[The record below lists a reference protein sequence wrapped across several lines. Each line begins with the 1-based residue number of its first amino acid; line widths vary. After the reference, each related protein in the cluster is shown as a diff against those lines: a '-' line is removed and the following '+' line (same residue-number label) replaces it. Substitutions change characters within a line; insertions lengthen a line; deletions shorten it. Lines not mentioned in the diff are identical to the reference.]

1 MAKFRYRMQSILN
14 IKYQFETQ
22 AKIEVGR
29 AQARLNEEQDK
40 LQRLIDRKN
49 AYLEEGRRMRRK
61 ALNVNDL
68 RDNRNAML
76 IMDEMIMTQRLEVV
90 RAAEALDQA
99 RAKLTEVMQE
109 RKMHEKLKEK
119 ALLQFLAEEKATEA
133 KVVDELT
140 SYTYGRR
147 GKENENG
154 SRSDEYDGGGHGA
167 SD

>member
-22 AKIEVGR
+22 AKMEVGR
-29 AQARLNEEQDK
+29 AQMRLGEEEDK
-40 LQRLIDRKN
+40 LQKLIDRKN
-49 AYLEEGRRMRRK
+49 AYLEEGRQMRKR

-76 IMDEMIMTQRLEVV
+76 IMDEMIMAQRLEVA
-90 RAAEALDQA
+90 RAEEALEEA
-99 RAKLTEVMQE
+99 RAKLTEIMQE

-119 ALLQFLAEEKATEA
+119 ALLQFLEEEKAAEA

-140 SYTYGRR
+140 SYTYGQR
-147 GKENENG
+147 GKESENG
-154 SRSDEYDGGGHGA
+154 G
-167 SD
+167 